1 MNLQPGSE
9 PFMMIGC
16 SQRAFG
22 DLTTL
27 GQLEYFLPGMQ
38 VMVFSCIHHKDAC
51 YRWIQGKRLKFRYR
65 RLSSQESGVVIR
77 YLMKISGHLRQQFTR
92 LIARYRKKGRLQHR
106 QRTVSGFQPKYNRR
120 DIHLLASISVVIC
133 TSRENRV
140 PRPGEV
146 VTWRN
151 SCQLIYPL

>member
-1 MNLQPGSE
+1 
-9 PFMMIGC
+9 
-16 SQRAFG
+16 
-22 DLTTL
+22 
-27 GQLEYFLPGMQ
+27 
-38 VMVFSCIHHKDAC
+38 
-51 YRWIQGKRLKFRYR
+51 
-65 RLSSQESGVVIR
+65 VVIR

-133 TSRENRV
+133 TSRENRL
-140 PRPGEV
+140 PRSGEV

-151 SCQLIYPL
+151 SCQLIYPR